1 MMQKGTLW
9 LAAKSGLR
17 ALARSTSK
25 KTPPRRPCSDS
36 VKVTMDKHSC
46 PINIPVES
54 GAVISTAPLLAYA
67 GATAW
72 TRPVMLRSFRQAKLV
87 EQLTT
92 VLRQSPG
99 ARSIVYFGG
108 AILLLEGA
116 RTSVDFTQP
125 DAIPRLHLTLFPL
138 AFGWT
143 YLMKRLVGHP
153 QAPLPISERFIRMGL
168 GAGLGAA
175 SWLVVLSILR
185 TKGWVT
191 CPEWGWNVTSARAV
205 MSAMLR
211 LGVGHAAIAWN
222 EETLFRGYGYE
233 TFCKAIGPAGA
244 AALLVPLFAVYH
256 GTRPQVLVGTS
267 AGGALFTVLRLFTG
281 DVSFGLGYHWA
292 WNVMQSAVF
301 GPTDG
306 LPSVRPTHINGPHV
320 WVGRPGYA
328 EPGGV
333 AILVTLATTMLA
345 GAIWRLRKH
354 KKT

>member
-25 KTPPRRPCSDS
+25 KTRPRRPYSDG
-36 VKVTMDKHSC
+36 VKVTMDKHAC
-46 PINIPVES
+46 PINIPVQS
-54 GAVISTAPLLAYA
+54 GAVILTAPLLAYA

-72 TRPVMLRSFRQAKLV
+72 TRPVMLRSFGQAKLV
-87 EQLTT
+87 EQLAA

-99 ARSIVYFGG
+99 ARGIVYFGG
-108 AILLLEGA
+108 AMLLLEGA

-143 YLMKRLVGHP
+143 YLMERLEEHQ
-153 QAPLPISERFIRMGL
+153 QAPLPIGERFNRMAL

-175 SWLVVLSILR
+175 SWLLVLSILR
-185 TKGWVT
+185 TKGWLT
-191 CPEWGWNVTSARAV
+191 YPEWGWNVTSVRNV

-211 LGVGHAAIAWN
+211 LGLGHAAIAWN
-222 EETLFRGYGYE
+222 EETLFRGYGFE
-233 TFCKAIGPAGA
+233 TLCKAIGPAGA
-244 AALLVPLFAVYH
+244 SALLIPLFAVYH
-256 GTRPQVLVGTS
+256 GTRPQILAGMSV
-267 AGGALFTVLRLFTG
+267 GGALFTVLRFLTD

-301 GPTDG
+301 GSTDG
-306 LPSVRPTHINGPHV
+306 LPSMRPVHIDGPHK

-345 GAIWRLRKH
+345 AAAWGLRKH